1 MNLSINRNRL
11 KLVAV
16 EGEGWV
22 GSLGLVDANYYIE
35 NG

>member
-1 MNLSINRNRL
+1 MNISAFR
-11 KLVAV
+11 
-16 EGEGWV
+16 GGSGGGWT